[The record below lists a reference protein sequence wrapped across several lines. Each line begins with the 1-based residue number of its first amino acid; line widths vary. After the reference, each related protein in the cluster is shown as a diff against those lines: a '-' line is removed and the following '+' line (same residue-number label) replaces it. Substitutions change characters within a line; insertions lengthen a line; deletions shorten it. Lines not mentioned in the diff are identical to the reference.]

1 MDALQ
6 NRETPMAWFEDPI
19 ENKSP
24 AQYVRPWETSRYSKR
39 DKWTSSAKAKR
50 PLSETPKGPT
60 GGAGDKVMSL
70 PARVACSCTGRTHL
84 ANEDPNGG
92 AHQHQHTSGIMA
104 GYAAS
109 LLTRTANRL
118 AFEAYGRS
126 ATTPD
131 ILEKVG
137 LAFAQTLETD
147 EAACHAS
154 SLL

>member
-1 MDALQ
+1 
-6 NRETPMAWFEDPI
+6 MAWIEDPI

-24 AQYVRPWETSRYSKR
+24 AQYVTKLAQALGNVTILQKGQVDLISKG
-39 DKWTSSAKAKR
+39 KAAAFGNAKGSNR
-50 PLSETPKGPT
+50 RC
-60 GGAGDKVMSL
+60 GGQGDVLAGTCGLFMHW
-70 PARVACSCTGRTHL
+70 AYNL

-92 AHQHQHTSGIMA
+92 ANQHQHASGIMV
-104 GYAAS
+104 GFAAS